1 MALCHGSRC
10 EPWAIAPTGRSTSLG
25 PFTAYVFPNSA
36 WILVWPRGEMHAAG
50 NRRIAC
56 DQAALNE
63 SFYEGE
69 RYLERLFVVI
79 GAQLGLDVV
88 DDHP

>member
-1 MALCHGSRC
+1 
-10 EPWAIAPTGRSTSLG
+10 
-25 PFTAYVFPNSA
+25 
-36 WILVWPRGEMHAAG
+36 MHDARD
-50 NRRIAC
+50 RRIAC

-88 DDHP
+88 DDHPLALTPPRAETIQRLRNGATTQVSIARHHECTARGDSVKL